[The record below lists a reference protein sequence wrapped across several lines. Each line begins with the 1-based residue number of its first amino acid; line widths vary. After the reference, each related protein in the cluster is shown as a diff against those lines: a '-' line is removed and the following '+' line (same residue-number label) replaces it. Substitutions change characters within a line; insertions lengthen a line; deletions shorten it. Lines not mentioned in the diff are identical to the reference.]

1 MKRFQYTLLIAIITM
16 CSFSP
21 KENGVTSIMDTDKGR
36 ELGEEAL
43 SLAEGETEAVSDEDS
58 PIVLAQCLRDNNY
71 NVSDPKNFF
80 DLYLSVSA
88 IFEELSQ
95 TEQEELWNIIE
106 DCAETYNLWG
116 INDQQ
121 EWEDPAEL
129 EQRWDFNLH
138 MAQCFRD
145 QGYDNVADP
154 NPFNPATTINYTLS
168 GMDHVRLSV
177 YNLTGQLIE
186 TLVNNRQDAGS
197 YTLVWDAARQPSGM
211 YILRLKSGGEIF
223 NQKLMIIK

>member
-1 MKRFQYTLLIAIITM
+1 MYPRRVEYRQRKEMKRFQYILLIVIITM
-16 CSFSP
+16 CSSSP
-21 KENGVTSIMDTDKGR
+21 KEDGVTSVMDTDKGR

-58 PIVLAQCLRDNNY
+58 PIVLAQCLRDNKY
-71 NVSDPKNFF
+71 NVSDPKNFL

-154 NPFNPATTINYTLS
+154 NPFNPEVDLSFYIDEDWELREEDPIVQTWMKCEETIEEEH
-168 GMDHVRLSV
+168 G
-177 YNLTGQLIE
+177 LTE
-186 TLVNNRQDAGS
+186 VE
-197 YTLVWDAARQPSGM
+197 Y
-211 YILRLKSGGEIF
+211 EE
-223 NQKLMIIK
+223 

>member
-1 MKRFQYTLLIAIITM
+1 MHPRRVEYRQRKEMKRLQHILLIVIITM
-16 CSFSP
+16 CSSSP
-21 KENGVTSIMDTDKGR
+21 KEDGVTSVMDTDKGR

-58 PIVLAQCLRDNNY
+58 PIVLAQCLRENNY
-71 NVSDPKNFF
+71 NVSDPKNFL

-116 INDQQ
+116 INYQQ

-154 NPFNPATTINYTLS
+154 NPFNPEVDLSFYIDEDWELREEDPIVQTWMKCEETIEEEH
-168 GMDHVRLSV
+168 G
-177 YNLTGQLIE
+177 LTE
-186 TLVNNRQDAGS
+186 VE
-197 YTLVWDAARQPSGM
+197 Y
-211 YILRLKSGGEIF
+211 EE
-223 NQKLMIIK
+223 

>member
-1 MKRFQYTLLIAIITM
+1 MKRFQYILLIVIITM
-16 CSFSP
+16 CSSSP
-21 KENGVTSIMDTDKGR
+21 KDDGVTSVMDTDKGR

-43 SLAEGETEAVSDEDS
+43 SLAEGEAEAVSDKDS
-58 PIVLAQCLRDNNY
+58 PIVSAQCLRENNY
-71 NVSDPKNFF
+71 NVSDPKNFL

-154 NPFNPATTINYTLS
+154 NPFNPEVDLSFYIDEDWELREEDPIVQTWMKCEETIEEEH
-168 GMDHVRLSV
+168 G
-177 YNLTGQLIE
+177 LTE
-186 TLVNNRQDAGS
+186 VE
-197 YTLVWDAARQPSGM
+197 Y
-211 YILRLKSGGEIF
+211 EE
-223 NQKLMIIK
+223 

>member
-1 MKRFQYTLLIAIITM
+1 MKIVKIDLRKEMKRFQYILLIVIITM
-16 CSFSP
+16 CSSSP
-21 KENGVTSIMDTDKGR
+21 KDDGVTSVMDTDKGR

-58 PIVLAQCLRDNNY
+58 PIVLAQCLRENNY
-71 NVSDPKNFF
+71 NVSDPKNFL

-154 NPFNPATTINYTLS
+154 NPFNPEVDLSFYIDEDWELREEDPIVQTWMKCEETIEEEH
-168 GMDHVRLSV
+168 G
-177 YNLTGQLIE
+177 LTE
-186 TLVNNRQDAGS
+186 VE
-197 YTLVWDAARQPSGM
+197 Y
-211 YILRLKSGGEIF
+211 EE
-223 NQKLMIIK
+223 

>member
-1 MKRFQYTLLIAIITM
+1 MKRFQYILLIVIITM
-16 CSFSP
+16 CSSSP
-21 KENGVTSIMDTDKGR
+21 KDDGVTSVMDTDKGR

-43 SLAEGETEAVSDEDS
+43 SLAEGEAEAVSDEDS
-58 PIVLAQCLRDNNY
+58 PIVLAQCLRENNY
-71 NVSDPKNFF
+71 NVSDPKNFL

-154 NPFNPATTINYTLS
+154 NPFNPEVDLSFYIDEDWELREEDPIVQTWMKCEETIEEEH
-168 GMDHVRLSV
+168 G
-177 YNLTGQLIE
+177 LTE
-186 TLVNNRQDAGS
+186 VE
-197 YTLVWDAARQPSGM
+197 Y
-211 YILRLKSGGEIF
+211 EE
-223 NQKLMIIK
+223 

>member
-58 PIVLAQCLRDNNY
+58 PIVLAQCLRENNY
-71 NVSDPKNFF
+71 NVSDPKNFM
-80 DLYLSVSA
+80 DLYFSVSA
-88 IFEELSQ
+88 IFEELSPS
-95 TEQEELWNIIE
+95 EQEELWSIIE
-106 DCAETYNLWG
+106 DCAKTYNLWG
-116 INDQQ
+116 VNDEQ

-129 EQRWDFNLH
+129 EERWDFNLH
-138 MAQCFRD
+138 MAECFRD

-154 NPFNPATTINYTLS
+154 NPFNPEIDLS
-168 GMDHVRLSV
+168 F
-177 YNLTGQLIE
+177 
-186 TLVNNRQDAGS
+186 
-197 YTLVWDAARQPSGM
+197 
-211 YILRLKSGGEIF
+211 YIDEDWELREEDPIVQTWMKCEDIVEEEHGVTERGEEDEE
-223 NQKLMIIK
+223 

>member
-1 MKRFQYTLLIAIITM
+1 MYPRRVEYRQRKEMKRFQYILLIVIITM
-16 CSFSP
+16 CSSSP
-21 KENGVTSIMDTDKGR
+21 KEDGVTSVMDTDKGR

-58 PIVLAQCLRDNNY
+58 PIVLAQCLRENNY
-71 NVSDPKNFF
+71 NVSDPKNFL

-154 NPFNPATTINYTLS
+154 NPFNPEVDLSFYIDEDWELREEDPIVQTWMKCEETIEEEH
-168 GMDHVRLSV
+168 G
-177 YNLTGQLIE
+177 LTE
-186 TLVNNRQDAGS
+186 VE
-197 YTLVWDAARQPSGM
+197 Y
-211 YILRLKSGGEIF
+211 EE
-223 NQKLMIIK
+223 

>member
-1 MKRFQYTLLIAIITM
+1 MQPRRVEYRQRKEMKRLQHILLIVIITM
-16 CSFSP
+16 CSSSP
-21 KENGVTSIMDTDKGR
+21 KEDGVTSVMDTDKGR

-43 SLAEGETEAVSDEDS
+43 SLSEGETEAVSDEDS
-58 PIVLAQCLRDNNY
+58 PIVLAQCLRDNKY
-71 NVSDPKNFF
+71 NVSDPKNFL

-95 TEQEELWNIIE
+95 SEQEELWNIIE
-106 DCAETYNLWG
+106 DCAEAYNLWG

-154 NPFNPATTINYTLS
+154 NPFNPEVDLSFYIDEDWELREEDPIVQTWMKCEETIEEEH
-168 GMDHVRLSV
+168 G
-177 YNLTGQLIE
+177 LTE
-186 TLVNNRQDAGS
+186 VE
-197 YTLVWDAARQPSGM
+197 Y
-211 YILRLKSGGEIF
+211 EE
-223 NQKLMIIK
+223 

>member
-1 MKRFQYTLLIAIITM
+1 MKRLQHILLIVIITM
-16 CSFSP
+16 CSSSP
-21 KENGVTSIMDTDKGR
+21 KEDGVTSVMDTDKGR

-58 PIVLAQCLRDNNY
+58 PIVLAQCLRENNY
-71 NVSDPKNFF
+71 NVSDPKNFL

-121 EWEDPAEL
+121 EWDIWRNAL
-129 EQRWDFNLH
+129 ETR
-138 MAQCFRD
+138 
-145 QGYDNVADP
+145 
-154 NPFNPATTINYTLS
+154 
-168 GMDHVRLSV
+168 GM
-177 YNLTGQLIE
+177 T
-186 TLVNNRQDAGS
+186 
-197 YTLVWDAARQPSGM
+197 M
-211 YILRLKSGGEIF
+211 
-223 NQKLMIIK
+223 

>member
-1 MKRFQYTLLIAIITM
+1 MKRLKHILLIVIITM
-16 CSFSP
+16 CYSSQ
-21 KENGVTSIMDTDKGR
+21 KEDGVTSVMDTDKGR

-58 PIVLAQCLRDNNY
+58 PIVLAQCLRENNY

-88 IFEELSQ
+88 IFEDLSQ
-95 TEQEELWNIIE
+95 TEQEELRNIIE

-154 NPFNPATTINYTLS
+154 NPFNPEVDLSFYIDEDWELREEDPIVQTWMKCEETIEEEH
-168 GMDHVRLSV
+168 G
-177 YNLTGQLIE
+177 LTE
-186 TLVNNRQDAGS
+186 VE
-197 YTLVWDAARQPSGM
+197 Y
-211 YILRLKSGGEIF
+211 EE
-223 NQKLMIIK
+223 

>member
-1 MKRFQYTLLIAIITM
+1 MYPRRVEYRQRKEMKRFQYILLIVIITM
-16 CSFSP
+16 CSSSP
-21 KENGVTSIMDTDKGR
+21 KDDGVTSVMDTDKGR

-58 PIVLAQCLRDNNY
+58 PIVLAQCLRENNY
-71 NVSDPKNFF
+71 NVSDPKNFL

-154 NPFNPATTINYTLS
+154 NPFNPEVDLSFYIDEDWELREEDPIVQTWMKCEETIEEEH
-168 GMDHVRLSV
+168 G
-177 YNLTGQLIE
+177 LTE
-186 TLVNNRQDAGS
+186 VE
-197 YTLVWDAARQPSGM
+197 Y
-211 YILRLKSGGEIF
+211 EE
-223 NQKLMIIK
+223 

>member
-1 MKRFQYTLLIAIITM
+1 MKRFQYILLIVIITM
-16 CSFSP
+16 CSSSP
-21 KENGVTSIMDTDKGR
+21 KEDGVTSVMDTDKGR

-43 SLAEGETEAVSDEDS
+43 SLAEGEAEAVSDEDS
-58 PIVLAQCLRDNNY
+58 PIVLAQCLRENNY
-71 NVSDPKNFF
+71 NVSDPKNFL

-154 NPFNPATTINYTLS
+154 NPFNPEVDLSFYIDEDWELREEDPIVQTWMKCEETIEEEH
-168 GMDHVRLSV
+168 G
-177 YNLTGQLIE
+177 LTE
-186 TLVNNRQDAGS
+186 VE
-197 YTLVWDAARQPSGM
+197 Y
-211 YILRLKSGGEIF
+211 EE
-223 NQKLMIIK
+223 

>member
-1 MKRFQYTLLIAIITM
+1 MHPRRVEYRQRKEMKRLKHILLIVIITM
-16 CSFSP
+16 CSSSP
-21 KENGVTSIMDTDKGR
+21 KEDGVTSVMDTDKGR

-58 PIVLAQCLRDNNY
+58 PIVLAQCLRENNY
-71 NVSDPKNFF
+71 NVSDPKNFL

-154 NPFNPATTINYTLS
+154 NPFNPEIDLSFYIDDDWELREEDPIVQTWMKCEETIEEEH
-168 GMDHVRLSV
+168 G
-177 YNLTGQLIE
+177 LTE
-186 TLVNNRQDAGS
+186 VE
-197 YTLVWDAARQPSGM
+197 Y
-211 YILRLKSGGEIF
+211 EE
-223 NQKLMIIK
+223 